1 MKLSISV
8 AASPSS
14 MAHIMFSGA
23 LDRTLALLAS
33 LGYDGVDLFFPS
45 PRGVDAAE
53 VRKLLDLN
61 GLQATMLASQG
72 DLMADGLY
80 LNEPSR
86 LRELLERS
94 KYHLEQC
101 ALLGAMPNV
110 GFFRGAHKGRAESIR
125 NMAEGLAA
133 YCELA
138 ASMGVGVL
146 LEPICR
152 YEIDSIPTAGDALA
166 LWGMAGRPDNLFL
179 LLDLF
184 HMNIEER
191 SMSGAILASRG
202 RIGHVHFVENTR
214 SMPGLGCQNFGEIL
228 GCLRNAGYDGFLGFE
243 AISRGLPEQE
253 AENAV
258 AYVRA
263 LLNGFNI
270 TAL

>member
-8 AASPSS
+8 SSSPSS
-14 MAHIMFSGA
+14 MAHIMFSGN

-45 PRGVDAAE
+45 PRE
-53 VRKLLDLN
+53 VNALEVKKLLDLN

-72 DLMADGLY
+72 DLMADGLF
-80 LNEPSR
+80 LNEPKR
-86 LRELLERS
+86 LGELLERS

-101 ALLGAMPNV
+101 SLLGAMPNV
-110 GFFRGAHKGRAESIR
+110 GFLRGAHKGRSESPE

-138 ASMGVGVL
+138 GSMGVNVL

-152 YEIDSIPTAGDALA
+152 YEIDSIPTVDQALD
-166 LWGMAGRPDNLFL
+166 LWRRSGSPKNLFL

-191 SMSGAILASRG
+191 SMSGALLASIG

-228 GCLRNAGYDGFLGFE
+228 GFLHNAGYDGFLGFE
-243 AISRGLPEQE
+243 AISRGNPERE
-253 AENAV
+253 AKNAV
-258 AYVRA
+258 SYVRA
-263 LLNGFNI
+263 LLDGLN
-270 TAL
+270 